1 MHMSKGITLLFLL
14 LFVDPMYS
22 QEGIDIWT
30 TTTNSVGNVWGIVI
44 DQSNQNIM
52 YSASNNLGVYK
63 TTNGGTSWAPANN
76 GIVNLAVQAIA
87 ISKNNPLYLY
97 CGTNQTGA
105 GAGVYKTTDGGA
117 SWTQVNNGFNEPS
130 GLGVQALM
138 VHPDNPN
145 IAWVAIFP
153 SVDVVNGLY
162 KTTDGGANWF
172 PITNGIGTI
181 KNFLCFAMS
190 PVDANTIYAGSS
202 FQVAT
207 STGPSV
213 IYKSTDGGANWFLS
227 SNGLPGASTDINP
240 IRTMQVSA
248 LNPNVVIA
256 TLFMNTVTG
265 GFYVSNDAGANW
277 TKKHNGLPSD
287 IGQNMRSSAIRPLFD
302 NQFYVGMDGADSLG
316 VWATTDGGNNWFGF
330 SGGTLLNTFV
340 IRALAFNSTG
350 NHTLYAGCSSTNGA
364 GIYEY
369 TFSFIPVELVSFSAD
384 VYSNDVVLSW
394 ITATETNNYGF
405 EILRSLNDGTQ
416 IWETI
421 GFVAGNGTSSEFR
434 NYSFTDVNVAA
445 GNYLYRLK
453 QLDYGGNYSLL
464 KIVEVTVLPPDN
476 YVLMQNYP
484 NPFNPNTRIAFNV
497 PTSSHTILKVTDVIG
512 NVVATLLDGF
522 IPPGSYE
529 LDFDASSIN
538 GGLPSGVYFY
548 TLQAG
553 DFSVTKKMML
563 LR

>member
-1 MHMSKGITLLFLL
+1 MKKFLNIFF
-14 LFVDPMYS
+14 LFVVLVPFINS
-22 QEGIDIWT
+22 QDGIDIWT
-30 TTTNSVGNVWGIVI
+30 TTTNAVGNVWAIVI
-44 DQSNQNIM
+44 DPSNQNIM
-52 YSASNNLGVYK
+52 YSGSNNLGVYK
-63 TTNGGTSWAPANN
+63 TTNAGTNWNQMN
-76 GIVNLAVQAIA
+76 TGLLNTQVQALA
-87 ISKNNPLYLY
+87 ICSGSPQYLY
-97 CGTNQTGA
+97 AGTAPGTN
-105 GAGVYKTTDGGA
+105 AGVYKSTDGGA
-117 SWTQVNNGFNEPS
+117 NWIQVNNGISEAI
-130 GLGVQALM
+130 GVQALM
-138 VHPDNPN
+138 VHPNDPN
-145 IAWVAIFP
+145 TAWVAIFVAT
-153 SVDVVNGLY
+153 SDAINGLY

-190 PVDANTIYAGSS
+190 PVDPNTIYAGSS
-202 FQVAT
+202 FQVSG
-207 STGPSV
+207 STGPSA
-213 IYKSTDGGANWFLS
+213 IYKSTNGGANWFLS
-227 SNGLPGASTDINP
+227 SNGLPNATTDINP

-265 GFYVSNDAGANW
+265 GFYVSTDAGANW

-405 EILRSLNDGTQ
+405 EILRSLNDGNQ

-434 NYSFTDVNVAA
+434 NYSFTDFNVAA

-464 KIVEVTVLPPDN
+464 KIVEVNVLPPDN
-476 YVLMQNYP
+476 YLLMQNYP
-484 NPFNPNTRIAFNV
+484 NPFNPNTRIAFNI
-497 PTSSHTILKVTDVIG
+497 PKSAHTILRVTDVIG
-512 NVVATLLDGF
+512 NVVATLLDGV

-529 LDFDASSIN
+529 LDFDATSIH

-553 DFSVTKKMML
+553 DFSITKKMML

>member
-1 MHMSKGITLLFLL
+1 
-14 LFVDPMYS
+14 
-22 QEGIDIWT
+22 
-30 TTTNSVGNVWGIVI
+30 
-44 DQSNQNIM
+44 
-52 YSASNNLGVYK
+52 
-63 TTNGGTSWAPANN
+63 
-76 GIVNLAVQAIA
+76 
-87 ISKNNPLYLY
+87 
-97 CGTNQTGA
+97 
-105 GAGVYKTTDGGA
+105 
-117 SWTQVNNGFNEPS
+117 
-130 GLGVQALM
+130 
-138 VHPDNPN
+138 
-145 IAWVAIFP
+145 
-153 SVDVVNGLY
+153 
-162 KTTDGGANWF
+162 
-172 PITNGIGTI
+172 
-181 KNFLCFAMS
+181 
-190 PVDANTIYAGSS
+190 
-202 FQVAT
+202 
-207 STGPSV
+207 
-213 IYKSTDGGANWFLS
+213 
-227 SNGLPGASTDINP
+227 
-240 IRTMQVSA
+240 
-248 LNPNVVIA
+248 
-256 TLFMNTVTG
+256 
-265 GFYVSNDAGANW
+265 
-277 TKKHNGLPSD
+277 
-287 IGQNMRSSAIRPLFD
+287 
-302 NQFYVGMDGADSLG
+302 
-316 VWATTDGGNNWFGF
+316 
-330 SGGTLLNTFV
+330 
-340 IRALAFNSTG
+340 
-350 NHTLYAGCSSTNGA
+350 
-364 GIYEY
+364 
-369 TFSFIPVELVSFSAD
+369 
-384 VYSNDVVLSW
+384 LSW